1 MRSIEPEDE
10 KVKCAKLH
18 ALQHAGGVSQNRLPH
33 ADRAHILEEW
43 ITPEPEPSSH
53 TIPPLEQASIDQPIP
68 MAGGPELSEE
78 TSPSTICI
86 PSAPLPHLEFA
97 QEQMNAAMGTSSTVA
112 GLPSGLP
119 AQLSRP
125 QSLNNSLSFEASRR
139 VRTEARV
146 RQFCALNRAGNA
158 LCAWHETR
166 RERRAYPPRG
176 APDGVLNCGCTYDEA
191 LFEESLARNGVG
203 SYLPGDSARMDPA
216 LRNPLLRLLQDRYGY
231 QDGDFERDAVTG
243 AWKENEGPLFWE
255 QRSLL
260 GVATRRSRD
269 TQSRPPR
276 SRSPIGVRP
285 VSSAS
290 AGSSSVA
297 FYPGVST
304 SKEDDGGED
313 MQSTTLFS
321 IPAIPAL
328 LPTSEELQAFATEAP
343 TLPGAAEVTSD
354 ADSKWIDEGEVQSSP
369 KHASIPDSAA
379 AQGLDSRD
387 AITFAAE
394 DKPTICV
401 ACQATSTSEWRRNH
415 IGQPLC
421 NACGLVFLVRASTQH
436 RADAQGDVVSCR
448 RSSKRSRTRARARAS
463 RSTCAGRV
471 RRVVHTGM
479 GNVRQRVGRIV

>member
-1 MRSIEPEDE
+1 
-10 KVKCAKLH
+10 
-18 ALQHAGGVSQNRLPH
+18 
-33 ADRAHILEEW
+33 
-43 ITPEPEPSSH
+43 
-53 TIPPLEQASIDQPIP
+53 
-68 MAGGPELSEE
+68 
-78 TSPSTICI
+78 
-86 PSAPLPHLEFA
+86 
-97 QEQMNAAMGTSSTVA
+97 MNAAMGTSSTVA

-203 SYLPGDSARMDPA
+203 SYLPGDSVGMDPA

-231 QDGDFERDAVTG
+231 RDGDFERDAVTG

-260 GVATRRSRD
+260 GDMIRHKKTRGDAALTSPIEASGSSSSLSTTRPLEFQVPIVGAGPEHFAPRALRWIPESLPPASNIEALRDRADRQELGSVSPRSPRP
-269 TQSRPPR
+269 RPP
-276 SRSPIGVRP
+276 IGIRP
-285 VSSAS
+285 GSSTS
-290 AGSSSVA
+290 VGSSSVA
-297 FYPGVST
+297 FSRGASI
-304 SKEDDGGED
+304 SEADKEEKA
-313 MQSTTLFS
+313 MRSMPLIVMPVVPERLHTR
-321 IPAIPAL
+321 
-328 LPTSEELQAFATEAP
+328 EKLQAFATEAP
-343 TLPGAAEVTSD
+343 RLAGAVEVTPD
-354 ADSKWIDEGEVQSSP
+354 ADSKWINEGGVGSSS
-369 KHASIPDSAA
+369 KHASTPDSAP

-387 AITFAAE
+387 AIMFAADNE
-394 DKPTICV
+394 PTICV
-401 ACQATSTSEWRRNH
+401 ACQATSTPEWRRNH
-415 IGQPLC
+415 MGQPLC

-436 RADAQGDVVSCR
+436 RPDAQADESSYR

-463 RSTCAGRV
+463 RNTCAGRV
-471 RRVVHTGM
+471 RRVVRTGM
-479 GNVRQRVGRIV
+479 GNVR